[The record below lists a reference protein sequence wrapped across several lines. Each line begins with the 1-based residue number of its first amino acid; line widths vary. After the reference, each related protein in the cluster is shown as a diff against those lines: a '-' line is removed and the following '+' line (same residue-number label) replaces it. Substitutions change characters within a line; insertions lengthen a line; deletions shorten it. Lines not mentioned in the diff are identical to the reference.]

1 MSRGRFLR
9 VFFVFFYGVFV
20 KFWEKLVFNAQF
32 CSERFV
38 DVFVAAIFDMAK
50 DMRGF

>member
-1 MSRGRFLR
+1 M
-9 VFFVFFYGVFV
+9 

-38 DVFVAAIFDMAK
+38 DVFVAAVFDMPWMGMYCWRVWAK